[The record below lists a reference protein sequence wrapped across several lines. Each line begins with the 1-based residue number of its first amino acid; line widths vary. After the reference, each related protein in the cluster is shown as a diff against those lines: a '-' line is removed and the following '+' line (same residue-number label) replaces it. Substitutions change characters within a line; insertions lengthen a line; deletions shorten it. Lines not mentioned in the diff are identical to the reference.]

1 MKTFF
6 STSIEYI
13 ETTDDG
19 EQFLVSTV
27 FPNAYGDNAVE
38 SEENAIAGFV
48 TNAKSYGYS
57 AKDIMSITTVELD
70 ELED

>member
-19 EQFLVSTV
+19 EQFLASVV
-27 FPNAYGDNAVE
+27 FPNAYGDSAVE
-38 SEENAIAGFV
+38 SEENAIASFV
-48 TNAKSYGYS
+48 TNSKSYNYS

>member
-6 STSIEYI
+6 STSIEHI

-19 EQFLVSTV
+19 EQFLVSSN

-38 SEENAIAGFV
+38 SEENAIASFV
-48 TNAKSYGYS
+48 SNAKSYGWS
-57 AKDIMSITTVELD
+57 ANDIVSITTD
-70 ELED
+70 ELEE

>member
-19 EQFLVSTV
+19 EKFLVSAMY
-27 FPNAYGDNAVE
+27 PNADSDTAIE
-38 SEENAIAGFV
+38 SEENAIASFV